1 MAVDRGTGAS
11 ERSPWLGGLAGHGG
25 PLFCVVL
32 GKVAKSPA
40 AAAARGLVMGV
51 VIVVRATIRYY
62 YLRFV
67 DIFATPPTRSSNQP
81 PAAVP

>member
-1 MAVDRGTGAS
+1 M
-11 ERSPWLGGLAGHGG
+11 
-25 PLFCVVL
+25 FCVVL
-32 GKVAKSPA
+32 GKAAKSPA

-51 VIVVRATIRYY
+51 VIATRVKIGYN